1 MARLCRHSHVWF
13 ELENIP
19 WIMITVWFS
28 FLWFYFYTH
37 DFDGFYIQIPRGCCN
52 GNLTMEHY
60 QITRKP
66 EKKTVWIKLWMD
78 RIRFTYGALIWVL
91 TVITAWSGYQ
101 NVTRPQITALL
112 MSVCM
117 CVWYETSISIC
128 CLSTSLQSFQIKQSS
143 INLDVLHKYKLYNYI
158 QASKFRC

>member
-1 MARLCRHSHVWF
+1 MARLCKHSHVWF

-19 WIMITVWFS
+19 WIMITVLFS
-28 FLWFYFYTH
+28 FLWFYFH
-37 DFDGFYIQIPRGCCN
+37 INGFDGFYIQIPRVCCN
-52 GNLTMEHY
+52 GNQTMEHY

-66 EKKTVWIKLWMD
+66 EKTVWIKLEMD
-78 RIRFTYGALIWVL
+78 IIRLTCGAPIWVL
-91 TVITAWSGYQ
+91 TVITAWSGNQ

-112 MSVCM
+112 MSV

-128 CLSTSLQSFQIKQSS
+128 CLSTSLQSFQIKQSN
-143 INLDVLHKYKLYNYI
+143 INLDVLNKNKLYNDI